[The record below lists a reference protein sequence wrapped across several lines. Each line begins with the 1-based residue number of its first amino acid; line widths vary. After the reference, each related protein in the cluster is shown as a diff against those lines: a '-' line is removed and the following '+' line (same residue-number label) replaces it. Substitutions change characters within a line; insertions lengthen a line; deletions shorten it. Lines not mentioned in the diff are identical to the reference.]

1 MMTSPS
7 PPPRALK
14 RAKFDNLA
22 LVPASLLPF
31 KATWQRMASELPT
44 GSILMIFPDSR
55 SPRSDALEQI
65 KASFEATGRAVK
77 ILPASEITK
86 VRKLRLLVG

>member
-1 MMTSPS
+1 MMTPAS
-7 PPPRALK
+7 PPPRDLT
-14 RAKFDNLA
+14 RAPFDSLA

-31 KATWQRMASELPT
+31 KVTWQRLASELPT
-44 GSILMIFPDSR
+44 GSILLIVPDSR
-55 SPRSDALEQI
+55 SPRSDVLEQI

-86 VRKLRLLVG
+86 VRQLRLLVG